1 MIAHMAS
8 VEFERLLPDGMTE
21 AQFGVLNRLLR
32 LDTVETISEL
42 ADAFQV
48 TQPTMSSTVKRL
60 EEKGYI
66 RFLADATDRRTK
78 QVAVTAAGT
87 DCRNEVVKML
97 EPHYAGLANDA
108 SRLSVANIL
117 PELQIIRG
125 YLEKRKDGA

>member
-1 MIAHMAS
+1 MAS

-42 ADAFQV
+42 AEAFQV

-60 EEKGYI
+60 EEKGYV
-66 RFLADATDRRTK
+66 RFLTDATDRRTK
-78 QVAVTAAGT
+78 RVTVTKSGT

-97 EPHYAGLANDA
+97 EPHYTGLATDA
-108 SRLSVANIL
+108 TRLSVANIL
-117 PELQIIRG
+117 PELQVIRG
-125 YLEKRKDGA
+125 YLEKRKGGRA